1 MVYMAI
7 ATHNSETIINIEP
20 NYNCQCHISSKI
32 SLNSREL
39 VILLLWVFPLFLKRF
54 PWVACT
60 LKWYSH
66 QQFYYTNQYIRKVF
80 NNLIY
85 STKTW
90 HITSTNELTSH
101 LLPHTDVLRL
111 GRNPITGIDS
121 ISLMFNDML
130 DTCYII
136 AFCQLYCP

>member
-1 MVYMAI
+1 M
-7 ATHNSETIINIEP
+7 
-20 NYNCQCHISSKI
+20 
-32 SLNSREL
+32 
-39 VILLLWVFPLFLKRF
+39 LLWVFPLFLKRF

-90 HITSTNELTSH
+90 HIASTNELNSH

-130 DTCYII
+130 DTAISLLSVNCIVRSKQRSLVLNHDTCIVKKRYLQRT
-136 AFCQLYCP
+136 APLMT